1 MFTPLLNESSLI
13 KDIHSVKPVFL
24 PGPDGIPVLA
34 YSDTVPTHVF
44 LETAFF
50 SIWRESLITPSFKKQ
65 VRLKQL
71 LELTYFCYNGFSE

>member
-50 SIWRESLITPSFKKQ
+50 FDLEGITYNSFVQKANQ
-65 VRLKQL
+65 TQTIVGTDIL
-71 LELTYFCYNGFSE
+71 LL